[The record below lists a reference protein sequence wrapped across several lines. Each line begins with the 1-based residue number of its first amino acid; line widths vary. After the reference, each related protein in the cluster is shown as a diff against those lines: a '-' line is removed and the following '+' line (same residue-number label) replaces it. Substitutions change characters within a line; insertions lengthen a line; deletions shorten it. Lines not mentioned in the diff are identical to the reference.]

1 MNTIYNHKIK
11 NAAQQNT
18 YNNTLYIDN
27 NVLSMQHNSV
37 RNIYISSFKRSYR
50 ILGCEASRFLLTLKN
65 IYIYMACDEADWK
78 QVF

>member
-37 RNIYISSFKRSYR
+37 RNIYK
-50 ILGCEASRFLLTLKN
+50 LL
-65 IYIYMACDEADWK
+65 
-78 QVF
+78 